1 MTMTTMT
8 LPERIRRMD
17 GERLRRYADNLA
29 FYNGEQWPAMVRDRR
44 RRLVF
49 NYAKAIIDKTASYL
63 LTGMHVAADP
73 DDGTPEAAA
82 RARETEAA
90 LTGIAASNNLEQL
103 DFDTEVDAAVL
114 GDGAYKVTWDAAERR
129 VRISAPDVQGLF
141 AWHDGDDIT
150 RVRRVASRYSIDAET
165 AREVYGVQP
174 RAARPSPSADG
185 SEPSVEVVES
195 WTDAEFE
202 LWVDGRQVE
211 RQENPYG
218 FIPFVIFPNLR
229 EPKRFWGVSDLPAI
243 KEPLRELN
251 RAFTQ
256 LSMILELSGNPI
268 AVLENV
274 TESSDIAVVPGA
286 VWELPEHA
294 RAYLLDLLQ
303 GGGVKLHADYIE
315 LLYRALHDLGE
326 SPRTAFGDNR
336 AALSGVALNIELD
349 PLLKKVSR
357 KRADPRGRLPAPER
371 DGAAHPG
378 ALRQWRGRRAELR
391 AVPDAHRLGQRA
403 AAGPQPAGRG
413 RAGAGGRGHPLPPPR
428 RGRAGSGGSG
438 DGVPALAGGAGVGGV
453 AGGRRVEV
461 GSRRASGA
469 GSISPII
476 SCANGEKSTGAVAAR
491 RQSHRRPA
499 PCLAAIFAI
508 SSEST
513 QRVQLVMQ
521 LRILP
526 SRTKAW
532 RALD

>member
-1 MTMTTMT
+1 MTTTTTIT

-17 GERLRRYADNLA
+17 GDRLRRYADHLA

-73 DDGTPEAAA
+73 EDGTPEAAA
-82 RARETEAA
+82 RARETEVA
-90 LTGIAASNNLEQL
+90 LAEIAAANNLEQL

-174 RAARPSPSADG
+174 RAARVARPSPAANG
-185 SEPSVEVVES
+185 SDPSVEVVES

-229 EPKRFWGVSDLPAI
+229 EPKKFWGVSDLPAI

-315 LLYRALHDLGE
+315 MLYRALHDLGE

-357 KRADPRGRLPAPER
+357 KRLI
-371 DGAAHPG
+371 
-378 ALRQWRGRRAELR
+378 
-391 AVPDAHRLGQRA
+391 RA
-403 AAGPQPAGRG
+403 AAYRRRNEMALRILERFGDGAGGGAGGGRSFAPYRTRIVWGSVLPLDRSRLVEDERALVAAGIHSRRRAADELGVEDPETEFRRWLEERRMEGEVAEGGGEGG
-413 RAGAGGRGHPLPPPR
+413 RAGAG
-428 RGRAGSGGSG
+428 
-438 DGVPALAGGAGVGGV
+438 
-453 AGGRRVEV
+453 
-461 GSRRASGA
+461 
-469 GSISPII
+469 
-476 SCANGEKSTGAVAAR
+476 
-491 RQSHRRPA
+491 
-499 PCLAAIFAI
+499 
-508 SSEST
+508 
-513 QRVQLVMQ
+513 
-521 LRILP
+521 P
-526 SRTKAW
+526 SDNR
-532 RALD
+532 